1 MAPRGSFNHL
11 IESPACLGFSPS
23 SFAPHRRHRPVLILT
38 NTFERADDY
47 LRTISRV
54 FSSFLPPLFYLLL
67 ERSRPFSVV
76 GPLSQPCNIRSH
88 SWRNSSSLDRYP
100 RGGLS
105 PASVQMVPLILD
117 SNIQIQRVAEPFRV
131 QCTHSADLRRIAVT
145 CENIDVMKESR
156 CLRATTRP
164 SNRNVATETHKSRVQ
179 NCA

>member
-23 SFAPHRRHRPVLILT
+23 SFAPHRRRRPVLILT

-54 FSSFLPPLFYLLL
+54 PSFLPPLLHLLF
-67 ERSRPFSVV
+67 EHWRPSSVV
-76 GPLSQPCNIRSH
+76 GPLSQPCNIRLH

-105 PASVQMVPLILD
+105 PASVQMAPLILD

-131 QCTHSADLRRIAVT
+131 QNTHSADLRRIAVT

-156 CLRATTRP
+156 CLRAMTRP
-164 SNRNVATETHKSRVQ
+164 SSRNVATETHKSRVQ